1 LIQGLKLIISEVWK
15 LEENDKFARYKYAI
29 MTETISIT
37 RSKHSKIDEV
47 DFKNLSFGSVFTDHM
62 FICDYKDGAWQTPE
76 IVPYGPME
84 MDPAS
89 KVFHYGQAVFEGM
102 KAYKDENDKIW
113 MFRPDQN
120 FERINISSERLAM
133 PAFPKDYF
141 FEGISELLKLEKDW
155 IKTGIEN
162 SLYLRPFVIAT
173 ENGVSASPSNS
184 YRFMIICAPAQAY
197 YAGEVRVL
205 FADKYSRSADGG
217 VGFAKA
223 AGNYAA
229 QFYPTELAKQKGY
242 QQVVWT
248 DAKTHEYLEEAG
260 TMNVFFRVGDTLIT
274 APISDR
280 ILDGV
285 TRKSII
291 ELAESKGISVEVRAV
306 KVQEIVEAARKG
318 ELKEIFGAGTAATI
332 NPIVGFGYKEED
344 FELPKLDKSYATQL
358 KNELQKIQANLADD
372 PFNWRYE
379 VK

>member
-1 LIQGLKLIISEVWK
+1 LIQGLKLIISGVWK
-15 LEENDKFARYKYAI
+15 LEENDKFVRYKYAI

-37 RSKHSKIDEV
+37 RTKHSKIDEV
-47 DFKNLSFGSVFTDHM
+47 DFKNLSFGTVFTDHM

-102 KAYKDENDKIW
+102 KAFKDKDGKIW

-120 FERINISSERLAM
+120 FERINKSSERLAM

-141 FEGISELLKLEKDW
+141 FDGINELLKLEKDW

-173 ENGVSASPSNS
+173 ENGVSASPSNA

-205 FADKYSRSADGG
+205 FADTYSRSANGG

-229 QFYPTELAKQKGY
+229 QFYPTELAKEKGY

-248 DAKTHEYLEEAG
+248 DANTHEYLEEAG

-291 ELAESKGISVEVRAV
+291 ELAESKGIPVEVRPV

-344 FELPKLDKSYATQL
+344 FELPKLDSSYAAQL
-358 KNELQKIQANLADD
+358 KNQLKEIQANIGDD

>member
-1 LIQGLKLIISEVWK
+1 
-15 LEENDKFARYKYAI
+15 

-37 RSKHSKIDEV
+37 RTKKSKIDQV
-47 DFKNLSFGSVFTDHM
+47 DFDNLAFGTVFSDHM
-62 FICDYKDGAWQTPE
+62 FICDYKDGEWQTPE

-84 MDPAS
+84 FDPSA

-102 KAYKDENDKIW
+102 KAYKDEDGKIW

-120 FERINISSERLAM
+120 FERINKSSERLAM
-133 PAFPKDYF
+133 PAFPEEFF

-197 YAGEVRVL
+197 YSGEVRVV
-205 FADKYSRSADGG
+205 FADTYSRSADGG

-229 QFYPTELAKQKGY
+229 QFYPTELAKKKGY
-242 QQVVWT
+242 QQVIWT
-248 DAKTHEYLEEAG
+248 DAKSHEYLEEAG

-274 APISDR
+274 APTSDR

-291 ELAESKGISVEVRAV
+291 ELAESKGIKVEVRPVSVA
-306 KVQEIVEAARKG
+306 EILKAARSG
-318 ELKEIFGAGTAATI
+318 DLKEIFGAGTAATI
-332 NPIVGFGYKEED
+332 NPIAGFGYKEDD
-344 FELPKLDKSYATQL
+344 FELPKLEDSYASRL
-358 KNELQKIQANLADD
+358 KKDLKEIQANLAED
-372 PFNWRYE
+372 PFGWRYE